1 MKIKMISAEETLPIR
16 FAVLWPSKSEE
27 FCRVEEDEQGL
38 HYGAFDGDKLVC
50 VASIFIENDSARL
63 RKFATLHDYQGKGI
77 GSQVLQ
83 RIISDLQ
90 AKQVRQL
97 WCDARETAAGLY
109 QRFTMNKCGE
119 RFYKGDV
126 PYFRMSV
133 EWHD

>member
-1 MKIKMISAEETLPIR
+1 LCCGQAKAKS
-16 FAVLWPSKSEE
+16 FAASKKTNKGCIMGHLTATNWFVLHRYLSEN
-27 FCRVEEDEQGL
+27 G
-38 HYGAFDGDKLVC
+38 
-50 VASIFIENDSARL
+50 SARL

-97 WCDARETAAGLY
+97 WCDARETAVGLY
-109 QRFTMNKCGE
+109 QRFAMNKCGE